1 MLRYGIPSYKLE
13 KDVIEAEIDVMRE
26 MGVEI
31 KTGVEVGK
39 DISLDELRAQGYKAF
54 YLAIGCSAG
63 RRPGV
68 PGDDAEGTFTAIDY
82 LKDANC
88 GGAEYTGRVV
98 VVGGGNVA
106 IDVARTSTRVGD
118 YNVSM
123 FCLEDRKE
131 IFSHSIIIWI
141 STP

>member
-82 LKDANC
+82 LKDANPLSN
-88 GGAEYTGRVV
+88 R
-98 VVGGGNVA
+98 
-106 IDVARTSTRVGD
+106 
-118 YNVSM
+118 
-123 FCLEDRKE
+123 LL
-131 IFSHSIIIWI
+131 
-141 STP
+141 